1 MYIKVWFGELGR
13 DVMIERRKASIE
25 ISTEAKGDI
34 TVIRETRLPS
44 VDCLGKFFERNHDGS
59 GLVRLEKY
67 RKGCI

>member
-1 MYIKVWFGELGR
+1 M
-13 DVMIERRKASIE
+13 DVMIESRKASIE
-25 ISTEAKGDI
+25 IRTEVEVDI
-34 TVIRETRLPS
+34 TVIRETRLSS